1 MFLARER
8 LFESEDANHGKIPLA
23 RLRVRTFPVPLL
35 RDAAV
40 VGRLAPLSHQGM
52 KKMLRLASP
61 QPFAGIALRDDT
73 VGSIFVR
80 QAILRRMSW
89 ATVKN
94 LVLQTIKPSMAAN
107 EILALYL
114 EVEVGFGEKVPG
126 GGGTA
131 RSWAIGRVLRC
142 GADLRF

>member
-1 MFLARER
+1 
-8 LFESEDANHGKIPLA
+8 
-23 RLRVRTFPVPLL
+23 
-35 RDAAV
+35 
-40 VGRLAPLSHQGM
+40 M

-89 ATVKN
+89 EMVKKI
-94 LVLQTIKPSMAAN
+94 VMQTIKPSMAKS

-114 EVEVGFGEKVPG
+114 EVEVGFGENMKG
-126 GGGTA
+126 GGSVA
-131 RSWAIGRVLRC
+131 EVWAKPTRLTLR
-142 GADLRF
+142 R